1 MRNYINEISHCKA
14 KPSLKYANIET
25 DKKKARMEASN
36 ESQISL
42 YQKKKK
48 NIKWIQNRATEWM
61 CSVTHSKWQ
70 YFH

>member
-42 YQKKKK
+42 WRYQKKKK
-48 NIKWIQNRATEWM
+48 HKM
-61 CSVTHSKWQ
+61 DSKQ
-70 YFH
+70 SY